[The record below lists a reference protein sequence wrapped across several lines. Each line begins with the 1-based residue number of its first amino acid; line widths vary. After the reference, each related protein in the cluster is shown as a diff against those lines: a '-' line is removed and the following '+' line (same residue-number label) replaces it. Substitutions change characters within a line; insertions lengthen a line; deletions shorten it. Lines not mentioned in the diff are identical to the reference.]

1 MDISNNK
8 NRIEEI
14 KEKIKSFQNSEKKET
29 PMEKIQRLK
38 EQYKNFQY
46 IRISIYRG

>member
-8 NRIEEI
+8 NKIEEK

-38 EQYKNFQY
+38 EQYKNA
-46 IRISIYRG
+46 

>member
-1 MDISNNK
+1 MDILNNK

-14 KEKIKSFQNSEKKET
+14 KEGVKSFQSGEKRET

-38 EQYKNFQY
+38 EQYKNA
-46 IRISIYRG
+46 